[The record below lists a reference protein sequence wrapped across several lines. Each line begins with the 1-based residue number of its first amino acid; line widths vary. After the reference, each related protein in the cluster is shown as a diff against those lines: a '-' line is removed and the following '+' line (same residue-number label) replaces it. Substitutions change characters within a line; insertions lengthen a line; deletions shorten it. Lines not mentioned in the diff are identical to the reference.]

1 MSSLYGTQAQ
11 FFRGKKCYITIKR
24 PTNRVRPWMDDST
37 TPFTKH
43 KHLKG
48 YFLQIELNLDLQM
61 RRKRSHNAA
70 VSIHYQ
76 I

>member
-1 MSSLYGTQAQ
+1 MSSLYSTQAQ
-11 FFRGKKCYITIKR
+11 FFRGKTCYITIKR
-24 PTNRVRPWMDDST
+24 PANRVRPQMDDST
-37 TPFTKH
+37 TPRP

-61 RRKRSHNAA
+61 RRKRSHNAV